1 MIVYGP
7 TDNGNGPIDSGD
19 GNYSVTVSGGML
31 LAVGSS
37 GMAESA
43 ENGGQAVLAASWR
56 STGLSAGEIV
66 GIADKDGNVIAA
78 FQLPKAISSIVFS
91 SADLTAGAT
100 YSIVGG
106 GSATGT
112 NADGVIDPATYTGY
126 ESMGEIEAY

>member
-19 GNYSVTVSGGML
+19 GNYSVTVSGGTL
-31 LAVGSS
+31 LAVGSN

-43 ENGGQAVLAASWR
+43 ENAGQAVLAASWR
-56 STGLSAGEIV
+56 NGGISAGETIGIV
-66 GIADKDGNVIAA
+66 DSDGKVLAA
-78 FQLPKAISSIVFS
+78 FELPKAISSIVFS

-112 NADGVIDPATYTGY
+112 VVDGVIDPATYTGY